1 MYKTILFLTALFLPL
16 IAHAESSCD
25 DGKRTCKDMDSCA
38 DARYH
43 LEQCGMDKL
52 DRDNDGVPC
61 ESLCGKGKKK

>member
-1 MYKTILFLTALFLPL
+1 MKKTLLFLTALFLPL

-43 LEQCGMDKL
+43 LEQCGMGKL

>member
-1 MYKTILFLTALFLPL
+1 MTKTPLILTALLLPL
-16 IAHAESSCD
+16 IAYAESSCD

-43 LEQCGMDKL
+43 LEQCGMGKL

-61 ESLCGKGKKK
+61 ESICGKGKKK